1 MGLRDPIFV
10 FFHIGEDIETPSML
24 VRSLRITNPSATVLQ
39 CSDSST
45 KVVPSVDSVFRSEV
59 DAEYLML
66 GRLQLFSEL
75 KLTQPAFYLDTDMLV
90 LRRLSPS
97 KILTDFSVAVCQ
109 RQFDN
114 HLIFTDQFKGLDFSE
129 YRGQTL
135 GTVFPYLACCS
146 ITPSFE
152 FWDRA
157 LKLLVGLD
165 KKFLK
170 WYGDQEVIKIL
181 RNEIGEKVKL
191 LPESF
196 FGCLPEQISRISES
210 PGILHFKGKRKNSMK
225 AALNYI
231 ERKVELQLSNNTLV
245 TNFPKE

>member
-1 MGLRDPIFV
+1 MKFRDPIFV
-10 FFHIGEDIETPSML
+10 FFHIGEDVETPTML
-24 VRSLRITNPSATVLQ
+24 VQSLRITNPSATILQ
-39 CSDSST
+39 CSDAST
-45 KVVPSVDSVFRSEV
+45 NVVPKVDSVFRGEV
-59 DAEYLML
+59 DSDYLML
-66 GRLQLFSEL
+66 GRLKLFSEL
-75 KLTQPAFYLDTDMLV
+75 KLLQPAFYLDTDMLV

-97 KILTDFSVAVCQ
+97 KLLAEFSVAICL

-129 YRGQTL
+129 YRGQSL

-152 FWDRA
+152 FWERA
-157 LKLLVGLD
+157 VNLLAGLD
-165 KKFLK
+165 EKYLR

-181 RNEIGEKVKL
+181 RNEIGSKVRL

-196 FGCLPEQISRISES
+196 FGCLPEKISMVSES

-225 AALNYI
+225 AVLNYI
-231 ERKVELQLSNNTLV
+231 ETKVELHRRNTTKV
-245 TNFPKE
+245 EGIAEK